1 MDRKDVRE
9 SQKRR
14 GVGREFQTVGAKNE
28 KERRPVADL
37 TRGIV
42 RRRWSVERRL
52 LEDVYG

>member
-1 MDRKDVRE
+1 MRE
-9 SQKRR
+9 SQKRK

-28 KERRPVADL
+28 KERRRMADL

-52 LEDVYG
+52 LEDVCG